1 MLGVFLF
8 SKGGG
13 CNTSI
18 VSRLEP
24 QHTASKKESGGTF
37 VDMLSWEPFTPLVE
51 RVAVEAPEL
60 AAGLHRLQENMLP
73 AEFEKYINSLLNL
86 KQGNGM
92 LLLITKKEMYR
103 SIIESKFL
111 SVIRSSFGVDKV
123 RIISQ
128 P

>member
-1 MLGVFLF
+1 ML
-8 SKGGG
+8 K
-13 CNTSI
+13 
-18 VSRLEP
+18 
-24 QHTASKKESGGTF
+24 
-37 VDMLSWEPFTPLVE
+37 WEPFTPLVD
-51 RVAVEAPEL
+51 RIAQEAPEL
-60 AAGLHRLQENMLP
+60 TAGLQKLKEHMLP
-73 AEFEKYINSLLNL
+73 AEFEKYINSLINL

-111 SVIRSSFGVDKV
+111 PVIRSSFGVDKV

>member
-1 MLGVFLF
+1 ML
-8 SKGGG
+8 
-13 CNTSI
+13 
-18 VSRLEP
+18 R
-24 QHTASKKESGGTF
+24 
-37 VDMLSWEPFTPLVE
+37 WEPFTPLVD
-51 RVAVEAPEL
+51 RIAQEAPEL
-60 AAGLHRLQENMLP
+60 AAGLQKLKEHMLP
-73 AEFEKYINSLLNL
+73 AEFEKYINSLINL

-111 SVIRSSFGVDKV
+111 PVIRSSFGVDKV

>member
-1 MLGVFLF
+1 ML
-8 SKGGG
+8 K
-13 CNTSI
+13 
-18 VSRLEP
+18 
-24 QHTASKKESGGTF
+24 
-37 VDMLSWEPFTPLVE
+37 WEPFTPLVE
-51 RVAVEAPEL
+51 RIAKEAPEL

-111 SVIRSSFGVDKV
+111 PVIRSSFGVDRV

>member
-1 MLGVFLF
+1 M
-8 SKGGG
+8 
-13 CNTSI
+13 
-18 VSRLEP
+18 
-24 QHTASKKESGGTF
+24 
-37 VDMLSWEPFTPLVE
+37 DMLSWEPFTPLVE
-51 RVAVEAPEL
+51 RVAEEAPEL

-73 AEFEKYINSLLNL
+73 TEFEKYINSLLNL

-111 SVIRSSFGVDKV
+111 PVIRSSFGVDKV